1 MKNAYIIPL
10 FLLCSLI
17 PVKSFS
23 QAKEKRYYYAYDEKV
38 YLNEIENKFM
48 VSFQK
53 DDVLNIQSL
62 INTSETEF
70 TNDSVCIIT
79 VDDSRKE
86 EVKKTLL
93 QTKGV
98 KSVQPMYT
106 TDGGLEMGIT
116 DEFVVKFKSGV
127 SRQQK
132 DEWTNK
138 HPAVLKQET
147 ELYLLMAVP
156 VDEDVLET
164 ANLYQLS
171 GLVEYSHPNFIAKIE
186 THAIPSDPYFV
197 NQFYLH
203 NTGQTFNGHS
213 GTSGA
218 DINAPEAWDI
228 TKGSSD
234 AVIAV
239 LDEGVTSNHPD
250 LPNTRQ
256 VRLNGSNFAD
266 GDVNDPSPTGDHNHG
281 NSCAG
286 VIAASHNSEGVAGI
300 APNCKIMPV
309 RIFDSDG
316 YGISSTQLA
325 AAITFAKNNG
335 AYIISNSWGYNSDNP
350 SLYPVIVDAISDATI
365 NGRGG
370 KGCVVVFAA
379 GNTAAHVYGDNGWV
393 TFPSNVN
400 VQGVLTVGASDRYD
414 QQADYSPTSDLS
426 SSYHQIVD
434 IMAPSHRAYSCYIST
449 ESFECWT
456 IDIPGMAG
464 YNTWKNT
471 GSCYLPLNGAIFPD
485 SGTNY
490 QAYTGYFGGTSCS
503 APEVSAV
510 AALILS
516 INPTLTQQEVA
527 DIIESTA
534 RKAGGYNYQTTS
546 GIPNGTWNSQ
556 MGHGVLDAYAAVQAA
571 CPAVVNFTNQT
582 VTTDTT
588 VTSCGDINV
597 WNVTVTNG
605 AKLTLIAAGEVNI
618 ISDFEV
624 ELGSEFEIVK

>member
-1 MKNAYIIPL
+1 MKNVYIITI
-10 FLLCSLI
+10 FLLYILI
-17 PVKSFS
+17 PAESFS

-38 YLNEIENKFM
+38 YLNEIENKFI

-53 DDVLNIQSL
+53 DNIANIKSL
-62 INTSETEF
+62 INTAETEF
-70 TNDSVCIIT
+70 TSDSICIIT
-79 VDDSRKE
+79 VDYSQKE
-86 EVKKTLL
+86 GVKKTLL

-98 KSVQPMYT
+98 KSVQPMYAN
-106 TDGGLEMGIT
+106 DGGSEMGIT
-116 DEFVVKFKSGV
+116 DEFVVKYKAGV
-127 SRQQK
+127 SQKQK
-132 DEWTNK
+132 DEWLKK
-138 HPAVLKQET
+138 HPAVLRQET
-147 ELYLLMAVP
+147 ELYLLMSAP
-156 VDEDVLET
+156 VGEDALEI

-186 THAIPSDPYFV
+186 AHAIPSDPYFV

-213 GTSGA
+213 GYAGA

-234 AVIAV
+234 VIIAV
-239 LDEGVTSNHPD
+239 LDQGVTSNHPD

-266 GDVNDPSPTGDHNHG
+266 GNVNDPSPTGDNNHG

-286 VIAASHNSEGVAGI
+286 VIAASHNSEGIAGI

-309 RIFDSDG
+309 RIFNSNG
-316 YGISSTQLA
+316 SGISSTQLA

-335 AYIISNSWGYNSDNP
+335 AYIISNSWGYTYVTNP
-350 SLYPVIVDAISDATI
+350 NAYPVIVDAISDATT

-370 KGCVVVFAA
+370 KGCVVVFSA
-379 GNTAAHVYGDNGWV
+379 GNTATHVSGDNGWV

-414 QQADYSPTSDLS
+414 EQADYSPTSDLS

-434 IMAPSHRAYSCYIST
+434 VMAPSHRAYSCNIST

-456 IDIPGMAG
+456 IDIPGTAG
-464 YNTWKNT
+464 DNTWKNT
-471 GSCYLPLNGAIFPD
+471 GNCYLPLNGTTFPN

-490 QAYTGYFGGTSCS
+490 QAYTGYFGGTSCA

-534 RKAGGYNYQTTS
+534 RKAGGYNYQITS

-556 MGHGVLDAYAAVQAA
+556 MGHGVLNASAAVQAA
-571 CPAVVNFTNQT
+571 CAIP
-582 VTTDTT
+582 
-588 VTSCGDINV
+588 
-597 WNVTVTNG
+597 
-605 AKLTLIAAGEVNI
+605 
-618 ISDFEV
+618 
-624 ELGSEFEIVK
+624 

>member
-1 MKNAYIIPL
+1 MKNTYIIPI
-10 FLLCSLI
+10 FLLFGLI
-17 PVKSFS
+17 SAESFS
-23 QAKEKRYYYAYDEKV
+23 QAKKKRYYYAYDEKV
-38 YLNEIENKFM
+38 YLNEVENKLI

-53 DDVLNIQSL
+53 DDIAGIKSL
-62 INTSETEF
+62 INTPEAEF
-70 TNDSVCIIT
+70 TNDSVCILT
-79 VDDSRKE
+79 VDNSQKE
-86 EVKKTLL
+86 AVKKTLL

-98 KSVQPMYT
+98 KSVQPMYVA
-106 TDGGLEMGIT
+106 DGGLEMGIT
-116 DEFVVKFKSGV
+116 DEFVVKFKPDI

-132 DEWTNK
+132 DEWIKK
-138 HPAVLKQET
+138 HLAVLKQET
-147 ELYLLMAVP
+147 ELYILMSVP
-156 VDEDVLET
+156 VDVDILEI

-171 GLVEYSHPNFIAKIE
+171 GLTEYSHPNFIAKIE
-186 THAIPSDPYFV
+186 AHSIPADPYFV

-203 NTGQTFNGHS
+203 NTGQIFNGHS
-213 GTSGA
+213 GTAGA

-234 AVIAV
+234 VVIAV
-239 LDEGVTSNHPD
+239 LDAGVTSGHPD
-250 LPNTRQ
+250 LPDTRQ

-266 GDVNDPSPTGDHNHG
+266 GNVNDPSPTGDHDHG

-335 AYIISNSWGYNSDNP
+335 AYIISNSWGYSSSNP
-350 SLYPVIVDAISDATI
+350 NLYPVIVDAISDATT
-365 NGRGG
+365 NGREG
-370 KGCVVVFAA
+370 KGCVVVFST
-379 GNTAAHVYGDNGWV
+379 GNTAAHVYDDNGYV
-393 TFPSNVN
+393 AFPSNVN

-414 QQADYSPTSDLS
+414 EQADYSPTSNLS

-434 IMAPSHRAYSCYIST
+434 IVAPSHRAYSCNIST

-456 IDIPGMAG
+456 IDIPGTAG

-471 GSCYLPLNGAIFPD
+471 GSCYLPLNGATFPN

-516 INPTLTQQEVA
+516 VNSGLTQQQVA

-534 RKAGGYNYQTTS
+534 RKAGGYSYQTTE
-546 GIPNGTWNSQ
+546 GISNGAWNTQ
-556 MGHGVLDAYAAVQAA
+556 MGHGVLDAYNAVQKAQ
-571 CPAVVNFTNQT
+571 CTVNFTNRT
-582 VTTDTT
+582 VTTNTT
-588 VTSCGDINV
+588 ITSCGDINV
-597 WNVTVTNG
+597 QNVTVTNG
-605 AKLTLIAAGEVNI
+605 AKLTLDAAGEVNI

-624 ELGSEFEIVK
+624 AAGSELEIKQ